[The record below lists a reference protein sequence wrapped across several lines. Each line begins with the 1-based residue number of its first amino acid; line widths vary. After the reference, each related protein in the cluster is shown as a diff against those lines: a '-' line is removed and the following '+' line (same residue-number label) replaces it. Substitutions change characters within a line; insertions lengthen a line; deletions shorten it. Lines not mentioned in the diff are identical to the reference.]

1 MNINDSIKSKAGITA
16 DKTQLEKPTAKPAQ
30 TATGA
35 AAPAVAGE
43 SVTLSSLSAQV
54 KSFEA
59 EASAGVF
66 DAEKVQ
72 AIKSAISSG
81 QFKVDSEKVA
91 DGLIPVSYTHLDVY
105 KRQVNA
111 TALAPVVGTKLT
123 VGVAGAMVGA
133 TPVSYTHLLN
143 GCIFIIAGEL

>member
-91 DGLIPVSYTHLDVY
+91 DGLI
-105 KRQVNA
+105 Q
-111 TALAPVVGTKLT
+111 T
-123 VGVAGAMVGA
+123 VQDLISAKK
-133 TPVSYTHLLN
+133 
-143 GCIFIIAGEL
+143 